1 MTKSQQ
7 KLIQLLKELKLM
19 CDENN
24 LSFFLIGSYALRGF
38 RSGTFESE
46 LPILEI
52 GMLYKDI
59 IKLKRII
66 DKLNNINICIESLYS
81 NTELKANIF
90 RYVDK
95 NTLHWRLNN
104 PLKFKE
110 MGIAVTIIPIYS
122 YNVEKH
128 FSFTKYVYYY
138 WVKMMSKK
146 SDLLKKLPK
155 KVLKKYES
163 FIRVLMLAALNKLER
178 KAEINDSLY
187 YRKNLNLKKVKLPR
201 RVYSQTQ
208 TVEFEGVE
216 CKIPKNCESYFNVV
230 LGSAW
235 KSKVYNQEELNK
247 NVIIDA
253 EYSYAEYKKALREN
267 NVSGDITRYISRMK
281 KMNKPL
287 KECNDFIKKQ
297 WDIVKDAFEEISD

>member
-66 DKLNNINICIESLYS
+66 DKVNNSNRCMESLYS
-81 NTELKANIF
+81 NPELKANIF

-155 KVLKKYES
+155 KVLK
-163 FIRVLMLAALNKLER
+163 
-178 KAEINDSLY
+178 LY
-187 YRKNLNLKKVKLPR
+187 
-201 RVYSQTQ
+201 
-208 TVEFEGVE
+208 
-216 CKIPKNCESYFNVV
+216 
-230 LGSAW
+230 
-235 KSKVYNQEELNK
+235 
-247 NVIIDA
+247 
-253 EYSYAEYKKALREN
+253 
-267 NVSGDITRYISRMK
+267 
-281 KMNKPL
+281 
-287 KECNDFIKKQ
+287 
-297 WDIVKDAFEEISD
+297 